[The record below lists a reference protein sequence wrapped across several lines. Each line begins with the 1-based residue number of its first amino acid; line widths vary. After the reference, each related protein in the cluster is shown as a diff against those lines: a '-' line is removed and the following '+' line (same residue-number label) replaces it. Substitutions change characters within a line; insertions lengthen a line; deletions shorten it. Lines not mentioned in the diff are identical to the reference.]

1 MSTFGDFSARRID
14 GTEQPLSQYEGQVVL
29 VVNVASECGFT
40 RQYEGL
46 QAIYDKYRDRGFSVL
61 GFPCNQFGGQEPGDS
76 AAIEHFCT
84 TRFSVTFPLF
94 EKIEV
99 NGNNA
104 HPLFQWLKSEKPGLL
119 GSEAIKWNF
128 TKFLVGRNGNVIER
142 YAPTTTPADLE
153 HDINAALE
161 G

>member
-1 MSTFGDFSARRID
+1 MTTISAFSARLIN
-14 GTEQPLSQYEGQVVL
+14 GTEQPLSLYEGKVVV

-46 QAIYDKYRDRGFSVL
+46 QNLYEAKRDRGFSVL
-61 GFPCNQFGGQEPGDS
+61 AFPCNQFGGQEPGDGP
-76 AAIEHFCT
+76 AIEHFCT
-84 TRFSVTFPLF
+84 TRFGVTFPLF
-94 EKIEV
+94 DKIDV
-99 NGNNA
+99 NGDNA
-104 HPLFQWLKSEKPGLL
+104 HPLFQWLKSQKPGLL

-128 TKFLVGRNGNVIER
+128 TKFLVGRNGQVIGR

-153 HDINAALE
+153 HDINTALE